1 MIFETSRRF
10 WKTSALMIGTL
21 GVLGGLYAAPAHA
34 EDFAIKSK
42 DELNALIKEFLLD
55 NPEVIFESVEKHRM
69 AEEEKAQKDA
79 MAKIKDYTTELTAVD
94 APSVGSTSPD
104 VTIVEFFDYNC
115 GYCKRALPDIQK
127 LVKEDPKV
135 RVVFKEMA
143 ILGPSSKTAA
153 LWSLAAHKQGK
164 YFEYHVALMN
174 HRGAKDEAALM
185 QLGKDAGLDV
195 EKLKA
200 DANDP
205 ATEKMLEHDMDIA
218 RDIGANGTPAF
229 IIGSQFIPGYVG
241 EEGLKSAIAEE
252 RQKAGN

>member
-1 MIFETSRRF
+1 MMRF
-10 WKTSALMIGTL
+10 TLRKTALAFTALTL
-21 GVLGGLYAAPAHA
+21 MGSGAAWAA
-34 EDFAIKSK
+34 EDAVFT
-42 DELNALIKEFLLD
+42 D
-55 NPEVIFESVEKHRM
+55 
-69 AEEEKAQKDA
+69 AQKDA
-79 MAKIKDYTTELTAVD
+79 MGAVIKDYLMENPNVIFEAIEAQRAQQEADAKKQAEVKILEHIDYLTRAD
-94 APSVGSTSPD
+94 APSVGNPNAD
-104 VTIVEFFDYNC
+104 VTVVEFFDYNC